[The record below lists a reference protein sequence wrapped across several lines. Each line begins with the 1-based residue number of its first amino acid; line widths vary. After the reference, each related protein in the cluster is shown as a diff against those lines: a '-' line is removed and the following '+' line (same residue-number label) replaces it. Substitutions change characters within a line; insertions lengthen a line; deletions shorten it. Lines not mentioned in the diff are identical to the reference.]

1 MEFFD
6 TSIVEQIEMKMIRS
20 SQFAVR
26 DRFHRMSDDDHCLI
40 ASIKEHGLL
49 QPILI
54 RPLSHGF
61 EIVAG
66 HRRFHACRSLRWR
79 FIPCKIR
86 ELADKEAYEI
96 QLTENMQRK
105 SMDPI
110 EEAEAFRR
118 YVVDFG
124 WGGVTELASKIGKS
138 EEYVS
143 HRIQLLKL
151 PEDVKQH
158 VIENRLNVSSALE
171 LTSISSEK
179 QNMIVQQIDSKN
191 DLTVRQ
197 IREMK
202 SLMKTKPIAV
212 SSGTDQFSQMQ
223 PRVLNRKSEILK
235 LTKKTTLALRITLA
249 RIDNL
254 IDEVHSTVEPAE
266 RAEIVSFLMGTRLR
280 IHSLID
286 ETIRYK
292 NTCTRKEDPNL

>member
-1 MEFFD
+1 
-6 TSIVEQIEMKMIRS
+6 
-20 SQFAVR
+20 
-26 DRFHRMSDDDHCLI
+26 
-40 ASIKEHGLL
+40 
-49 QPILI
+49 
-54 RPLSHGF
+54 
-61 EIVAG
+61 
-66 HRRFHACRSLRWR
+66 
-79 FIPCKIR
+79 
-86 ELADKEAYEI
+86 
-96 QLTENMQRK
+96 
-105 SMDPI
+105 MDPI

-138 EEYVS
+138 EEFVS

-151 PEDVKQH
+151 PEEVKQH

-171 LTSISSEK
+171 LTSISSEN
-179 QNMIVQQIDSKN
+179 QNMIVQQINSN
-191 DLTVRQ
+191 ELTVRQ

-202 SLMKTKPIAV
+202 SLMKSKNVTISLGA
-212 SSGTDQFSQMQ
+212 DQFSQIA
-223 PRVLNRKSEILK
+223 PRPQNRNSHILK

-292 NTCTRKEDPNL
+292 NACTRKGDPSL

>member
-223 PRVLNRKSEILK
+223 PRVLNRKSQILK

>member
-6 TSIVEQIEMKMIRS
+6 TSIVEHIEMKMIRS

-26 DRFHRMSDDDHCLI
+26 DRFHRMSHDDRCLI
-40 ASIKEHGLL
+40 ASIREHGLL

-54 RPLSHGF
+54 RPLAHGF

-66 HRRFHACRSLRWR
+66 HRRFNACRSLRWR

-86 ELADKEAYEI
+86 DLTDKEAYEI

-118 YVVDFG
+118 YVIDFG
-124 WGGVTELASKIGKS
+124 WGGVTELAAKIGKS

-151 PEDVKQH
+151 PDEVKQH
-158 VIENRLNVSSALE
+158 LIKNRLNVSSALE
-171 LTSISSEK
+171 LTTMPAEK
-179 QNMIVQQIDSKN
+179 QNLIAQHMDMGN
-191 DLTVRQ
+191 LTVRQ
-197 IREMK
+197 IREIK
-202 SLMKTKPIAV
+202 SQMKTNTFDAGPMTSQVIEI
-212 SSGTDQFSQMQ
+212 SSPD
-223 PRVLNRKSEILK
+223 LNRKPHMIR
-235 LTKKTTLALRITLA
+235 LTKKTILALRITLA
-249 RIDNL
+249 RMDNL
-254 IDEVHSTVEPAE
+254 IDEVHSTVDPAD
-266 RAEIVSFLMGTRLR
+266 RAEIVSFLMSTRLR

-292 NTCTRKEDPNL
+292 NTFAQKQDLNP

>member
-1 MEFFD
+1 
-6 TSIVEQIEMKMIRS
+6 
-20 SQFAVR
+20 
-26 DRFHRMSDDDHCLI
+26 
-40 ASIKEHGLL
+40 
-49 QPILI
+49 
-54 RPLSHGF
+54 
-61 EIVAG
+61 
-66 HRRFHACRSLRWR
+66 
-79 FIPCKIR
+79 
-86 ELADKEAYEI
+86 
-96 QLTENMQRK
+96 MQRK

-124 WGGVTELASKIGKS
+124 WGGVTELAAKIGKS

-151 PEDVKQH
+151 PEEVRQH
-158 VIENRLNVSSALE
+158 LIENRLNVSSALE
-171 LTSISSEK
+171 LTSIPSEK
-179 QNMIVQQIDSKN
+179 QNMIVQQINSS

-202 SLMKTKPIAV
+202 SLMKTNTFAIN
-212 SSGTDQFSQMQ
+212 SGADQIGQST
-223 PRVLNRKSEILK
+223 PRLLNRKSHVLK
-235 LTKKTTLALRITLA
+235 LTKKTILALRITLA

-254 IDEVHSTVEPAE
+254 IDEVHSTVEPSE

-292 NTCTRKEDPNL
+292 NTNTRNEDPRL

>member
-26 DRFHRMSDDDHCLI
+26 DRFQRLSDDDHCLI
-40 ASIKEHGLL
+40 ASIREHGLL

-54 RPLSHGF
+54 RPLAHGF

-86 ELADKEAYEI
+86 ELTDKEAYEI

-124 WGGVTELASKIGKS
+124 WGGVTELAAKIGKS

-151 PEDVKQH
+151 PDEVKQH

-171 LTSISSEK
+171 LTNIPTEK
-179 QNMIVQQIDSKN
+179 QGLIAEQINSSNM
-191 DLTVRQ
+191 TVRQ

-202 SLMKTKPIAV
+202 SLMKTETVGPI
-212 SSGTDQFSQMQ
+212 STTDKISGQIS
-223 PRVLNRKSEILK
+223 PSVLNRKPHVMK
-235 LTKKTTLALRITLA
+235 LTKKTILALRITLA

-254 IDEVHSTVEPAE
+254 IDEVHSTVEPAD

-292 NTCTRKEDPNL
+292 NACARKEDPSS